1 MSLNFGRVKLSTGFV
16 ALLFTAHSGQS
27 FFLMAGPLDWGSQS
41 CLGEAPGHMTFPGF
55 SWTKTRCV
63 PGSVCFPSVLTPKC
77 KSINHCG
84 HLRGSQPWRSFLGS
98 RVATLAP
105 TTPLYAKVCADLH
118 LRRELALAPKTQ
130 ACSRPA
136 AGTLPL
142 APPTPVSAPRPGD
155 PGKPPAPVVTWC
167 ACAFSRGAGR
177 VAGTTACGRPTETPL
192 DFESGA
198 GRHPGRRS
206 PAPDVLPSPT
216 WRRCSW
222 RFTVPVL

>member
-98 RVATLAP
+98 RAP

-142 APPTPVSAPRPGD
+142 APPPPCPLRAQETQENPRP
-155 PGKPPAPVVTWC
+155 
-167 ACAFSRGAGR
+167 
-177 VAGTTACGRPTETPL
+177 
-192 DFESGA
+192 
-198 GRHPGRRS
+198 
-206 PAPDVLPSPT
+206 PS
-216 WRRCSW
+216 
-222 RFTVPVL
+222 